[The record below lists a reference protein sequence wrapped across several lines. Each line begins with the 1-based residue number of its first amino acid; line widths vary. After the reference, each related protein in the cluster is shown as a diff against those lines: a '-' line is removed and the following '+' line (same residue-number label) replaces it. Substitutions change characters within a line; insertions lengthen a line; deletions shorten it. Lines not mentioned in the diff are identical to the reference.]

1 MESLL
6 RGNSKLTFHIFSYL
20 FLQYNFMNFITLVLQ
35 DRKQS
40 MVRASQL
47 AKVTP
52 NRQQEQIQIQEI
64 Q

>member
-1 MESLL
+1 
-6 RGNSKLTFHIFSYL
+6 
-20 FLQYNFMNFITLVLQ
+20 MNFITLVLQ

>member
-6 RGNSKLTFHIFSYL
+6 RGNSKLTFPIFFYL

-52 NRQQEQIQIQEI
+52 NR
-64 Q
+64 